1 MSQLNK
7 FLVEIAQEAGQLALA
22 HQQRPADLK
31 TLSKGTLDFVT
42 AADKAI
48 ENTIVSAI
56 HARFPDDGIL
66 GEEGGRQGGDTG
78 RLWVIDPIDGT
89 SNYMRGFPWWSVSIG
104 VLKDGKPLAGI
115 VHSPAMGVT
124 LVTVV
129 GEGVTRN
136 GERFTLSTEAPVLA
150 PVVLVGCSQ
159 ALRASGIEASASA
172 FIRDDLVG
180 LERRL
185 GCGTAS
191 LLQVL
196 TGHAELYLGFGENL
210 WDVCASAIIAEEL
223 GLAHSLVWEDASSAA
238 PFDFVCGPTPWL
250 DRAKG
255 FTRPVFSRDSGA
267 WKGLFQGS

>member
-7 FLVEIAQEAGQLALA
+7 LLVEIAEQAGQLALTY
-22 HQQRPADLK
+22 QQRPADLK
-31 TLSKGTLDFVT
+31 TSSKGTLDFVT

-48 ENTIVSAI
+48 EETIVSAI
-56 HARFPDDGIL
+56 RMRFPDDAVL
-66 GEEGGRQGGDTG
+66 GEEGGQRGGNSG
-78 RLWVIDPIDGT
+78 RVWVIDPIDGT
-89 SNYMRGFPWWSVSIG
+89 SNYMRGFPWWSISIG
-104 VLKDGKPLAGI
+104 VLKDRKPLAGV

-124 LVTVV
+124 LSAAL
-129 GEGVTRN
+129 GGGVTRN
-136 GERFTLSTEAPVLA
+136 GERFALPTEASILA

-159 ALRASGIEASASA
+159 ALRASGVESAASA

-191 LLQVL
+191 LVQVL

-223 GLAHSLVWEDASSAA
+223 GLSHSLDWENASSTT
-238 PFDFVCGPTPWL
+238 PFNFICGSKPWL
-250 DRAKG
+250 DRARG
-255 FTRPVFSRDSGA
+255 YARPAQNHDVSPWR
-267 WKGLFQGS
+267 GLFQGS

>member
-7 FLVEIAQEAGQLALA
+7 LLDEIAQEAGQLALDY
-22 HQQRPADLK
+22 QQRPADLQ
-31 TLSKGTLDFVT
+31 TSSKGTLDFVT

-48 ENTIVSAI
+48 EKTIVSAI
-56 HARFPDDGIL
+56 HARFPDDAIL
-66 GEEGGRQGGDTG
+66 GEEDGRQGGDRG

-89 SNYMRGFPWWSVSIG
+89 ANYMRGFPWWSVSIG
-104 VLKDGKPLAGI
+104 LLEDGKPLAGV
-115 VHSPAMGVT
+115 VHAPAMGVT
-124 LVTVV
+124 LATVV

-136 GERFTLSTEAPVLA
+136 GARFALLTEAPVLA
-150 PVVLVGCSQ
+150 PVVFVGCSQ
-159 ALRASGIEASASA
+159 ALRASGIEALASA
-172 FIRDDLVG
+172 FIRDELVG

-223 GLAHSLVWEDASSAA
+223 GLSHSLIWADVSSTR
-238 PFDFVCGPTPWL
+238 PIDFACGLMPWL
-250 DRAKG
+250 DRGRG
-255 FTRPVFSRDSGA
+255 FVRPGQSRGSDT

>member
-1 MSQLNK
+1 MNELHK
-7 FLVEIAQEAGQLALA
+7 LLVEIAQAAGQIALTY
-22 HQQRPADLK
+22 QQRPADLK
-31 TLSKGTLDFVT
+31 TASKGTLDFVT
-42 AADKAI
+42 AADKAV
-48 ENTIVSAI
+48 EKTIISAI
-56 HARFPDDGIL
+56 HARFPEDAIL
-66 GEEGGRQGGDTG
+66 GEEGGRQAGGSG
-78 RLWVIDPIDGT
+78 RRWVIDPIDGT
-89 SNYMRGFPWWSVSIG
+89 SNYIRGFPWWSVSIG

-115 VHSPAMGVT
+115 VHSPVMGVT
-124 LVTVV
+124 LATVV

-136 GERFTLSTEAPVLA
+136 GERFTLPPETPVLA

-159 ALRASGIEASASA
+159 VLRASGVEARAGA

-223 GLAHSLVWEDASSAA
+223 GLSHSLTWENAASAK
-238 PFDFVCGPTPWL
+238 PFNFFCGKQSWL
-250 DRAKG
+250 ERTNQHAQ
-255 FTRPVFSRDSGA
+255 F
-267 WKGLFQGS
+267 

>member
-1 MSQLNK
+1 MNELHEL
-7 FLVEIAQEAGQLALA
+7 LVEIAQEAGQLALTY
-22 HQQRPADLK
+22 QLRPADLK
-31 TLSKGTLDFVT
+31 TATKGALDFVT

-48 ENTIVSAI
+48 EKTIVSAI
-56 HARFPDDGIL
+56 HARFPDDAIL
-66 GEEGGRQGGDTG
+66 AEEGGRQGGDTG

-104 VLKDGKPLAGI
+104 VLKDGKPHAGI

-124 LVTVV
+124 LATVV

-136 GERFTLSTEAPVLA
+136 GERFEFPTEVPVLA

-159 ALRASGIEASASA
+159 ALRASGIEPSASA
-172 FIRDDLVG
+172 FIRDDLIG

-185 GCGTAS
+185 GSGTAS

-223 GLAHSLVWEDASSAA
+223 GLSHSLNWEDVTSAM
-238 PFDFVCGPTPWL
+238 PFNFFCGKPLWL
-250 DRAKG
+250 KKTNQHAQ
-255 FTRPVFSRDSGA
+255 FST
-267 WKGLFQGS
+267 